1 MVIVSELQTCTR
13 CRANSWRQT
22 WVQFHQIQVLGYDT
36 KSWKKIRPMGC
47 QIAVASYLISHPFS
61 PIFNDFASYP
71 EIWIWWNWIS
81 WLINTQ
87 DMPQKT
93 CGALCNIVNKI
104 FCCFWWPALLS
115 DIDYVSF
122 VLVKKC
128 IHFRLHSSLLL
139 LHIRVL
145 AAVGRSSTG
154 ACGPGWGPSWHLWH
168 LPGDT
173 WDMLAGEKCS

>member
-1 MVIVSELQTCTR
+1 MTQNPE
-13 CRANSWRQT
+13 
-22 WVQFHQIQVLGYDT
+22 
-36 KSWKKIRPMGC
+36 KIRPMGC

-81 WLINTQ
+81 WLIYTQ

-93 CGALCNIVNKI
+93 CGALCNIVHKI

-115 DIDYVSF
+115 DIDFVSF

-145 AAVGRSSTG
+145 ATVGQSSTG

-173 WDMLAGEKCS
+173 WDILAGENALKMFYVH